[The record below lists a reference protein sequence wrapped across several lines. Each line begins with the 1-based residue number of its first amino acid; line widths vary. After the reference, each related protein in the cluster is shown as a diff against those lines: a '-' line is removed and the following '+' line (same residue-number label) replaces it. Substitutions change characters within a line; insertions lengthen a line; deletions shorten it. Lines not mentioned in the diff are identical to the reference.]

1 MAADLKDKVAF
12 CVRIGAR
19 GTGELVVEWE
29 SGREGLGFRGPRQ
42 GVRGLRRL
50 RRQTKGSRDFSE
62 QGHQAKA
69 QMNQSP
75 PSEAEQSL

>member
-12 CVRIGAR
+12 CVRIGAG

-29 SGREGLGFRGPRQ
+29 VGREGLGFRGPRQ

-50 RRQTKGSRDFSE
+50 RIQTKGSRGFSE

-69 QMNQSP
+69 QKNQSP
-75 PSEAEQSL
+75 PAEAEQGL